1 LVIIKFS
8 MTLVALALTLGFVA
22 GLRSM
27 TAPAAVS
34 WAACYGGLDLQGTP
48 LQFVGSSTAVAI
60 FSLAALA
67 EYVAD
72 KLPRTPNRTS
82 AGPLI
87 GRILLGGLSGAAL
100 VTAQDGML
108 LAGAVLGGVG
118 AVIGAYAGYHVRRRL
133 VRGAGAQDIVV
144 AVSED
149 AVAILLAYLVVTSA

>member
-1 LVIIKFS
+1 MNSDL
-8 MTLVALALTLGFVA
+8 ALALVIGFVA

-34 WAACYGGLDLQGTP
+34 WAACYGWLQLHGTP
-48 LQFVGSSTAVAI
+48 LQFMGSWVAVAI
-60 FSLAALA
+60 FTVGALA

-100 VTAQDGML
+100 TCAAGESLVV
-108 LAGAVLGGVG
+108 GAVLGGGG
-118 AVIGAYAGYHVRRRL
+118 AVLGTFAGYHVRRRL
-133 VRGAGAQDIVV
+133 VNRAGVKDLVA

-149 AVAILLAYLVVTSA
+149 VLAVVLAYLVVSRSL

>member
-1 LVIIKFS
+1 MLF
-8 MTLVALALTLGFVA
+8 LLALTIGFVA

-34 WAACYGGLDLQGTP
+34 WAACYGGLNLQGTP
-48 LQFVGSSTAVAI
+48 LQFLSSSLAVAI

-87 GRILLGGLSGAAL
+87 ARILLGALSGAGLGA
-100 VTAQDGML
+100 AHGGML
-108 LAGAVLGGVG
+108 LAGAIVGGLGAVLGTYV
-118 AVIGAYAGYHVRRRL
+118 GYHVRRRL
-133 VRGAGAQDIVV
+133 VHGAGVNDIVV
-144 AVSED
+144 AVGED
-149 AVAILLAYLVVTSA
+149 AAAILLAYLVVTSA